1 MQFIPNKNNKM
12 KKIQVICISLF
23 LLALAAGLNAQ
34 TVDEIIEKYADAS
47 GGRTAVTAVLTMKAI
62 GSMSMMGMDFPFTMY
77 SSFPDKSYLE
87 VNIQGMIM
95 KQGCDGVT
103 GWTIN
108 PMMGSSDPEKIDED
122 LLKSFKQ
129 RGRTYSVLFT
139 YKEDGAKA
147 ELIGKESLNG
157 KDVYKIKYT
166 GPDNDEQYYYID
178 DATGNLLRVDKK
190 VTVMG
195 KKIDSQTTYENYKK
209 IDELTIP
216 FLMEVKTSE
225 SKMGNQTMIL
235 DKVEINPLIEE
246 SIYSM
251 PVK

>member
-1 MQFIPNKNNKM
+1 MQLTSNKNNKM
-12 KKIQVICISLF
+12 KKIQVFCISFFLF
-23 LLALAAGLNAQ
+23 ALAAGLNAQ

-47 GGRTAVTAVLTMKAI
+47 GGRTAVTAVLSMKAI

-166 GPDNDEQYYYID
+166 GPENDEQFYYID
-178 DATGNLLRVDKK
+178 DATGNLIKVDKK
-190 VTVMG
+190 VNVNG
-195 KKIDSQTTYENYKK
+195 KMVDSRTTYENYRK
-209 IDELTIP
+209 IGELTIP

-235 DKVEINPLIEE
+235 DKVEINPPIEE